1 VKTKLALCLTLAAF
15 GSALSSPV
23 AAEPAR
29 QRVAQAIGAD
39 VLPAFEILTIVRSM
53 GFDPISHP
61 QRRGPYYVLNAVDTR
76 GIEMRIVADARVGEV
91 VSVMPAPPPA
101 MYDSGPRIIHVPQ
114 HSVGALPD
122 DPDYVERPPEER
134 DPRQYDR
141 PRQQRRVISPPAPST
156 KSASAPPESAPPA
169 AQPPATAATPIAPVA
184 PAPPRAV
191 LTRPDSGDDGPTPIK
206 PLPKIGKSERFT
218 SPDPQATGSVT
229 PTVPSQDRAAETGGT
244 SDKAPEAPP
253 PNKLIDMPTV
263 TPLE

>member
-1 VKTKLALCLTLAAF
+1 MKTKLALCLTLAAC
-15 GSALSSPV
+15 GGALSSPL
-23 AAEPAR
+23 AADPAR
-29 QRVAQAIGAD
+29 TRVAQSISAD
-39 VLPAFEILTIVRSM
+39 VLPAYEILTIVRSM
-53 GFDPISHP
+53 GFDPLSHP
-61 QRRGPYYVLNAVDTR
+61 LRRGPYYVLNAVDTR

-91 VSVMPAPPPA
+91 VSVMPVPPPA

-122 DPDYVERPPEER
+122 DPDYAERPPEER

-141 PRQQRRVISPPAPST
+141 PRQQRRVTPPPAPAA
-156 KSASAPPESAPPA
+156 KSASVPPAA
-169 AQPPATAATPIAPVA
+169 AQPPAAAATPAAPAA

-191 LTRPDSGDDGPTPIK
+191 LTRPDSGNDGPTPIK

-229 PTVPSQDRAAETGGT
+229 PMVPSQDRAAETGGA
-244 SDKAPEAPP
+244 SDKAPEVPP
-253 PNKLIDMPTV
+253 PNKLIDLPAV